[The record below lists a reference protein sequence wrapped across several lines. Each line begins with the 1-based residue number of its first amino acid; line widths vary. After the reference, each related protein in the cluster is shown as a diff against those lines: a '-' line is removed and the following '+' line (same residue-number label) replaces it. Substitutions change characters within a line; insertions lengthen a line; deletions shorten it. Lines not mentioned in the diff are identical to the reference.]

1 MSKQDQDIQQ
11 RKATPIVLSI
21 FSSKLLL
28 RKLPI
33 LVPTVALCGLLALV
47 SVFFASADSAPDTYA
62 VDSGNQI
69 TTEVDGQYYVTLTT
83 SDVNFSVAPSKNEN
97 AAKQRV
103 DVGVE
108 TNVAGGAKL
117 YLAMGSNSNSL
128 HLNGNT
134 AQSSPV
140 IAAVADG
147 TDVNNFAMNTWGYS
161 TDDQAYSAVPTA
173 TGDPALLAT
182 VDGETVGS
190 TSGSVISASV
200 PVYYAAKVD
209 TSIPAGSYSNRVTY
223 SAVVD
228 GGITTEATLTSIKVD
243 GQEVDEIRLHKS
255 NTILVTTNLRTNA
268 YGVPRV
274 YFESSDPAGY
284 EECANVVVTSSA
296 DGYMTVQCTVTPTAV
311 ATGLTLHIVP
321 KGSQNDILCAN
332 GTYMANS
339 SQCEP
344 GNWQWGEFLID
355 LPDTSKTISAIT
367 YMQDM
372 TTKGCAASDVGDTKQ
387 LIDKRDGKKYW
398 VAKLADGN
406 CWMTQNLEL
415 ELTKGK
421 LLTPELSDVSSDW
434 DPGVTTLNSARD
446 GTTDTA
452 VAQSWNLGKVVW
464 KTPDGTGNCSGSGVY
479 NFSHSD
485 CQSYWQDVS
494 SWTPM
499 TEYRTDGVSYDAS
512 TKTYDAHY
520 LAGNYYSW
528 QAATA
533 GTGEFATSQYDEASD
548 SICPAGWHLPYSGPN
563 NNSKSGSFYYL
574 LDQYGLANTSRNNTI
589 TRPPLF
595 FVRSGLAYPLYSDM
609 LYAGS
614 EGHYWSSIA
623 APYSEDAY
631 YLHFAS
637 YYSVGPSSVKDA
649 YFGFSVRC
657 VAPST

>member
-1 MSKQDQDIQQ
+1 MLKQDQNTQQ

-33 LVPTVALCGLLALV
+33 LMPAVAMCGLLALI
-47 SVFFASADSAPDTYA
+47 SAFFASADSASDTYA

-173 TGDPALLAT
+173 AGDPALLAT

-243 GQEVDEIRLHKS
+243 GKTVENLQIEDVNVL
-255 NTILVTTNLRTNA
+255 TITTNLMTSSF
-268 YGVPRV
+268 GVPRV
-274 YFESSDPAGY
+274 YYTTTSPTGY
-284 EECANVVVTSSA
+284 AECSNVVVSKNSA
-296 DGYMTVQCTVTPTAV
+296 GYMTVTCSVTPELA
-311 ATGLTLHIVP
+311 ATGVALHIVP
-321 KGSQNDILCAN
+321 KGDASDKFCSD
-332 GTYMANS
+332 GTYTQGS
-339 SQCEP
+339 SDCEA
-344 GNWQWGEFLID
+344 GAWQWGSFTVT
-355 LPDTSKTISAIT
+355 LPDIVASGPDIDQPATSWDDLEIMQHMTPEICASAS
-367 YMQDM
+367 
-372 TTKGCAASDVGDTKQ
+372 KGDTKQ
-387 LIDKRDGKKYW
+387 LIDWRDGKIYW
-398 VAKLADGN
+398 VAKLKDGN
-406 CWMTQNLEL
+406 CWMTQNLDLDLASGEP
-415 ELTKGK
+415 
-421 LLTPELSDVSSDW
+421 LTPELSDVSSDW
-434 DPGVTTLNSARD
+434 DPSATTF
-446 GTTDTA
+446 TA
-452 VAQSWNLGKVVW
+452 ANQGSTGSYTVVQSWDLGEAVW
-464 KTPDGTGNCSGSGVY
+464 KTPNSASNCSPTTNLYGSVC
-479 NFSHSD
+479 F
-485 CQSYWQDVS
+485 SYWQNVS
-494 SWTPM
+494 SGWTPM
-499 TEYRTDGVSYDAS
+499 TEYRTDGVTYD
-512 TKTYDAHY
+512 TNTRTYDAHY

-533 GTGEFATSQYDEASD
+533 GTALSGGGTASG
-548 SICPAGWHLPYSGPN
+548 SICPKGFELPLNSGDGSYSTLASAYNIGDDAAGGAAMRS
-563 NNSKSGSFYYL
+563 
-574 LDQYGLANTSRNNTI
+574 A
-589 TRPPLF
+589 PLF
-595 FVRSGLAYPLYSDM
+595 FVHSGYVSPSYYLNS
-609 LYAGS
+609 AGRD
-614 EGHYWSSIA
+614 GHYWSSVGV
-623 APYSEDAY
+623 SSSTAY
-631 YLHFAS
+631 NLTLNSDSVRPSYLEN
-637 YYSVGPSSVKDA
+637 G

-657 VAPST
+657 VVPSA